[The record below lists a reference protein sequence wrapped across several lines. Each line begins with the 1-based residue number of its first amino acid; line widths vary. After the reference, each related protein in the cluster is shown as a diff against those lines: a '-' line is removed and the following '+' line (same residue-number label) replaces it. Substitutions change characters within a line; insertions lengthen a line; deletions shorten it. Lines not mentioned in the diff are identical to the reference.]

1 MAPTRTLQQTHRCG
15 DPDYDAVFEAL
26 HLPPSEY
33 EGEIVAVTARKL
45 PGEPMKKSRTAA
57 RKSAKKR

>member
-1 MAPTRTLQQTHRCG
+1 MAPSRTLQQTLKCG

-33 EGEIVAVTARKL
+33 EGEIVAVMARKL
-45 PGEPMKKSRTAA
+45 PGGPVTKRKTAA
-57 RKSAKKR
+57 RKGAKKR